1 MPASLVFVENC
12 SRSILHYTFAKTTII
27 RPKCPPGSLQESRH
41 DSKTDTARRFDPVA
55 PGLEPRQGRRNSG
68 IGGTR
73 ELVISYHAQAANRPA
88 FRAYLLK
95 QETARLAALKRNGVL
110 AHYQILF
117 NPFVTPRTWTP
128 CCC

>member
-55 PGLEPRQGRRNSG
+55 LAWSPARAEEIPVSG
-68 IGGTR
+68 D
-73 ELVISYHAQAANRPA
+73 
-88 FRAYLLK
+88 RAS
-95 QETARLAALKRNGVL
+95 
-110 AHYQILF
+110 
-117 NPFVTPRTWTP
+117 W
-128 CCC
+128 